1 MSIIIMI
8 LLLSVLILVHEAGH
22 FLAAKAFKMKVAKF
36 GFGLPIGPT
45 LWEKQ
50 VGDVKV
56 LVHAF
61 LLGGYVAFPDDD
73 KELDLPKDSPDR
85 FLNRPIYQRLIVVS
99 AGVAANVICAF
110 IFVLLT
116 AFLWGHMPSGK
127 YDVYINQIVAEKDQS
142 VWTSGLQKGDKII
155 RVNGSDIDTSYGLL
169 AYAQLSQKYDGKVDE
184 EFIEENYENLKK
196 LNPAYQKDE
205 LIPEDVLIQIPV
217 QKPEKAVSLTKNM
230 LKGFQKYED
239 KQVTLNEVQKSLRD
253 KIAGKP
259 YIISDGTLTLNNLAF
274 ALSDSIRPL
283 NITVLRNDKE
293 IELNPIYPNEKGQIG
308 VMLDVREVL
317 IPTKGVKSAVITSGK
332 YLYDQTYMLLYGLY
346 QIVSGKIPLKDL
358 HGIIAITKVG
368 GDIIDNSGFF
378 SGLLLIA
385 IISLDLAIVNFLPI
399 PALDGGHVMFLII
412 EKLRGKPLEE
422 ETIDKIGTAG
432 FLFLI
437 LLMVFVIFNDIFAL
451 ITKQI

>member
-45 LWEKQ
+45 LWEKEIGGVQ
-50 VGDVKV
+50 V

-73 KELDLPKDSPDR
+73 KELDLPADSPDR

-99 AGVAANVICAF
+99 AGVVANIICAF
-110 IFVLLT
+110 VFVLLT

-127 YDVYINQIVAEKDQS
+127 YDVYVNNIVADKTQS
-142 VWTSGLQKGDKII
+142 VWTSGLQNGDKII
-155 RVNGSDIDTSYGLL
+155 NVNGTDINSGYGLL
-169 AYAQLSQKYDGKVDE
+169 TFSQLSKKNDGKVDE
-184 EFIEENYENLKK
+184 EFVEQNYNELKK
-196 LNPAYQKDE
+196 INPAYKTDE
-205 LIPEDVLIQIPV
+205 TIPEDVLIQLP
-217 QKPEKAVSLTKNM
+217 QARQEKAIVLTPNMAKGYQKYVDNQVSLNDT
-230 LKGFQKYED
+230 QK
-239 KQVTLNEVQKSLRD
+239 KLRD
-253 KIAGKP
+253 EIEGKT
-259 YIISDGTLTLNNLAF
+259 YIISDGTITLNDLAY
-274 ALSDSIRPL
+274 ALSDNARPIT
-283 NITVLRNDKE
+283 ITVLRNGEK
-293 IELNPIYPNEKGQIG
+293 IKLNPVYPNENGQIG
-308 VMLDVREVL
+308 VQLDVKEVL
-317 IPTKGVKSAVITSGK
+317 IPTKGVKSAIVTSCQ

-346 QIVSGKIPLKDL
+346 QIVTGKIPLKDL

-378 SGLLLIA
+378 QGLLLTA

-399 PALDGGHVMFLII
+399 PALDGGHVMFLLI
-412 EKLRGKPLEE
+412 EKLRGKPLDEK
-422 ETIDKIGTAG
+422 TVDKIGTAG
-432 FLFLI
+432 FMFLI

-451 ITKQI
+451 ITKQL

>member
-22 FLAAKAFKMKVAKF
+22 FLAAKAFKMKVSKF

-85 FLNRPIYQRLIVVS
+85 FMNKPIYQRAVVVS
-99 AGVAANVICAF
+99 AGVTANVIIAF
-110 IFVLLT
+110 IFVLMT
-116 AFLWGHMPSGK
+116 ALLWGHMPSGK
-127 YDVYINQIVAEKDQS
+127 YDVYVNQLMTEKNQS
-142 VWTSGLQKGDKII
+142 LETSDLKAGDKII
-155 RVNGSDIDTSYGLL
+155 NINGSDLTSSYGVL
-169 AYAQLSQKYDGKVDE
+169 AYAQVSKKYDGKADE
-184 EFIEENYENLKK
+184 NFIAYNYDRLKR
-196 LNPAYQKDE
+196 LNPAFGAEEIIPQDIVVQLPAYQTEPPITLNNK
-205 LIPEDVLIQIPV
+205 VLRGY
-217 QKPEKAVSLTKNM
+217 EKYK
-230 LKGFQKYED
+230 D
-239 KQVTLNEVQKSLRD
+239 KQVSLNETQKKLRNE
-253 KIAGKP
+253 IEGKK
-259 YIISDGTLTLNNLAF
+259 YVVSDGTLTLKD
-274 ALSDSIRPL
+274 LSYAISDNVRPV
-283 NITVLRNDKE
+283 NITVLRDGKE
-293 IELNPIYPNEKGQIG
+293 ITAKPVYPTEEGIIG
-308 VMLDVREVL
+308 IQLDIKEVV
-317 IPTKGVKSAVITSGK
+317 IPTKGFISAVATSGQ
-332 YLYDQTYMLLYGLY
+332 YLYDQTYMLLFGLW
-346 QIVSGKIPLKDL
+346 QICTGKIPLKDL

-368 GDIIDNSGFF
+368 GDIINNSGIF
-378 SGLLLIA
+378 SGLLLTA

-412 EKLRGKPLEE
+412 EKIKGKPVDE

-437 LLMVFVIFNDIFAL
+437 FLMILVCFNDVLAL
-451 ITKQI
+451 ITKQL

>member
-99 AGVAANVICAF
+99 AGVTANVICAF

-169 AYAQLSQKYDGKVDE
+169 AYAQLSQKHDGKVDE
-184 EFIEENYENLKK
+184 EFVEENYENLKK

-205 LIPEDVLIQIPV
+205 LIPEDILIQLPA

-239 KQVTLNEVQKSLRD
+239 KQLKLNDIQKTLRD
-253 KIAGKP
+253 KITGKS

-274 ALSDSIRPL
+274 AISDSVRPM
-283 NITVLRNDKE
+283 NITVLRNGQE
-293 IELNPIYPNEKGQIG
+293 IKLNPIYPNEKGQIG
-308 VMLDVREVL
+308 VMLDVKEVL
-317 IPTKGVKSAVITSGK
+317 IPTKGIKSAVVTSGK

-412 EKLRGKPLEE
+412 EKLRGKPLDED
-422 ETIDKIGTAG
+422 TIDKIGTAG

-451 ITKQI
+451 VTKQL

>member
-73 KELDLPKDSPDR
+73 KELNLPKDSPDR

-99 AGVAANVICAF
+99 AGVTANIICAF
-110 IFVLLT
+110 VFVLLT

-142 VWTSGLQKGDKII
+142 VWASGLQKGDKII

-169 AYAQLSQKYDGKVDE
+169 AYTQLSQKYDGKVDE
-184 EFIEENYENLKK
+184 EFVEENYENLKK
-196 LNPAYQKDE
+196 LNPAYKKDE
-205 LIPEDVLIQIPV
+205 IIPEDVLVQLPA
-217 QKPEKAVSLTKNM
+217 QKPEKSISLTKNM

-239 KQVTLNEVQKSLRD
+239 KQLKLNDVQKNLRD
-253 KIAGKP
+253 KIKRKS
-259 YIISDGTLTLNNLAF
+259 YIISDGTLTLNDIAF
-274 ALSDSIRPL
+274 ALSDSVRPL
-283 NITVLRNDKE
+283 NITVLRNGKE
-293 IELNPIYPNEKGQIG
+293 VELKPIYPNEKGQIG
-308 VMLDVREVL
+308 VMLDVKEIL

-412 EKLRGKPLEE
+412 EKLRGKPLDE

-451 ITKQI
+451 VTKQL